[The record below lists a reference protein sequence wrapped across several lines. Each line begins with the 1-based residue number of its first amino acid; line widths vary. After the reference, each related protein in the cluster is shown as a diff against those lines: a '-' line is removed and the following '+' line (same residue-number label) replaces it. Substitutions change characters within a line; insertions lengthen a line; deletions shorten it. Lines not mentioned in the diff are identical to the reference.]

1 MNMAEVNK
9 LREKMMKFPE
19 ELERKP
25 YMRLRKGGCHKWG
38 GMRMWPKWKSLRV
51 IWGEEGPRRAETWEE
66 SIEGVRKQLE
76 ESEGNGAAQGGPE
89 PEVDT
94 RRGDD
99 QDYAGRDEDKEGCER
114 CGGQEMDTAWQQ
126 VKWRP
131 VVSYSNHYLK
141 HLLGMAGRWATFVT
155 IALGLGDYADDP
167 REVTEDVH
175 RYNEKSRCREDWV
188 AQRQRENE
196 ERRRRIRRNKNEA
209 RRWPQL
215 PLRRRLHM
223 KIMDLKSFFIKV
235 PRDQFVGKALPDIMV
250 RLNDHFPGKSYF

>member
-1 MNMAEVNK
+1 MAEVNK

-99 QDYAGRDEDKEGCER
+99 QDYAGRDEDKEG
-114 CGGQEMDTAWQQ
+114 
-126 VKWRP
+126 
-131 VVSYSNHYLK
+131 
-141 HLLGMAGRWATFVT
+141 
-155 IALGLGDYADDP
+155 
-167 REVTEDVH
+167 
-175 RYNEKSRCREDWV
+175 
-188 AQRQRENE
+188 
-196 ERRRRIRRNKNEA
+196 
-209 RRWPQL
+209 
-215 PLRRRLHM
+215 
-223 KIMDLKSFFIKV
+223 
-235 PRDQFVGKALPDIMV
+235 
-250 RLNDHFPGKSYF
+250 